1 MSEILSPTGR
11 TVAVSRR
18 RAMGGHHTT
27 APTKDD
33 WLTPPEILAALGPFD
48 LDPCAGEVMPWRTAA
63 TMWTSREDGLAASWP
78 ADARVW
84 LNPPFSQVKRW
95 IPRMA
100 RHGRGTAIILAR
112 TETAL
117 FFATVWDAAT
127 ATAVLFL
134 KGRPHF
140 HIPPDGVRAKGN
152 CGAPACLVAYGER
165 DAAVLRDCGLTGHLA
180 VLSDGDQRAAAV
192 NAAMARDRL
201 ALAPAE
207 AAHHACDDALG
218 PRRTRAGTSH

>member
-95 IPRMA
+95 MPRMA

-117 FFATVWDAAT
+117 FFATVWDAPT

-140 HIPPDGVRAKGN
+140 HVPPTGVQAKGN
-152 CGAPACLVAYGER
+152 CGAPACLVAYGAR
-165 DAAVLRDCGLTGHLA
+165 DAESLRGCRLAGHL
-180 VLSDGDQRAAAV
+180 VELPRDG
-192 NAAMARDRL
+192 
-201 ALAPAE
+201 
-207 AAHHACDDALG
+207 
-218 PRRTRAGTSH
+218 RRTSTVASVMAADRISLLAVPEPVEPG